1 MIPNSSAA
9 ASNNLAKAQ
18 SLATQGNVAGAADS
32 LKLID
37 PNALSSSEQ
46 AIAVRIAVAAREFEM
61 AIAFL
66 NVLIKAR
73 GKLPELLVQKAD
85 VLHKLGLTT
94 EAITL
99 DGDLISRNDDVA
111 ELHYNLA
118 LIHFDQ
124 QDIGLAETSLKRALS
139 IDPTLN
145 KATVLL
151 ARCQRAKYEFE
162 HAESTLRKLLQTNSN
177 TSTKYRLGRLCM
189 HRHQTDEARELL
201 EQVQREN
208 PQWPPIYQAIATN
221 EVFSGNAKAALQAIQ
236 QGLQFDLANLA
247 LLEMWADVCI
257 EWGIDDP
264 NAPYIAVL
272 QRAVVPAVLLQL
284 GRRLIKLNNLNLLNT
299 LASRLSQVEQY
310 KDVFTQL
317 QAEISLRSG
326 DYTAAM
332 SLLDRLPKSAENLE
346 TQCKVL
352 FAQGNYVKALELSEY
367 LLKSSPS
374 DVFNV
379 AMYTTAL
386 KLNTRDEY
394 RQWCNYDTLIK
405 EVDITKTGTVS
416 LAELKTSLN
425 SKHRSVNAPLGQ
437 SVVGGTQTPGNLF
450 AGYQNDQPL
459 KHLLSEVHSARDGL
473 VSDIAKQ
480 LSEEHWLN
488 RYKPSELDV
497 TASWSIR
504 TRRAG
509 FHESHVHSKGWY
521 SSACYID
528 VPDCVGQNGNEGFI
542 GFGKPPFK
550 VKDELDYERVI
561 KPEAG
566 KLVLFPSYVFH
577 GTIPFEGEGDRLV
590 VAFDLGKP
598 STFV

>member
-9 ASNNLAKAQ
+9 ASNTLANAQ
-18 SLATQGNVAGAADS
+18 SMAAQGNVAAAADS

-37 PNALSSSEQ
+37 PNALSVSER

-61 AIAFL
+61 AIAYL
-66 NVLIKAR
+66 NALIKVR
-73 GKLPELLVQKAD
+73 GEVSELIVQKAD
-85 VLHKLGLTT
+85 VLHQLGRTT

-99 DGDLISRNDDVA
+99 YRDLISRNNEVA

-118 LIHFDQ
+118 LIYFDQ
-124 QDIGLAETSLKRALS
+124 QQIELAETSLNQALS
-139 IDPTLN
+139 IEPKMS
-145 KATVLL
+145 KAEVLL
-151 ARCQRAKYEFE
+151 ARCQSAKYDFE
-162 HAESTLRKLLQTNSN
+162 HAESTLQKSLQSSVN
-177 TSTKYRLGRLCM
+177 TSAKYRLGRLYM

-201 EQVQREN
+201 AQVQQEN

-221 EVFSGNAKAALQAIQ
+221 EVFAGNAKAALQAIQ
-236 QGLQFDLANLA
+236 QGLQFDLANLE

-284 GRRLIKLNNLNLLNT
+284 GRRLIKLNNLNLLNV
-299 LASRLSQVEQY
+299 LASRLAQVEQY
-310 KDVFTQL
+310 KEVFAQL
-317 QAEISLRSG
+317 QAEISLRNG
-326 DYTAAM
+326 DYHSAM
-332 SLLDRLPKSAENLE
+332 SLLDRLPAHAENLE
-346 TQCKVL
+346 TKCKVL
-352 FAQGNYVKALELSEY
+352 FAQGNYAKALELSEY
-367 LLKSSPS
+367 LLKGSPS

-386 KLNTRDEY
+386 KLNNRDDY
-394 RQWCNYDTLIK
+394 KLWCNYDRLIK
-405 EVDITKTGTVS
+405 EVDITKSGSVS
-416 LAELKTSLN
+416 LAELKASLN
-425 SKHRSVNAPLGQ
+425 EKHRSVNAPLGQ

-450 AGYQNDQPL
+450 AGYQNDLPL
-459 KHLLSEVHSARDGL
+459 KQLFNEVNTARDRL
-473 VSDIAKQ
+473 VSDISSQ
-480 LSEEHWLN
+480 LSDEHWLN
-488 RYKPSELDV
+488 RNRPSELEV

-504 TRRAG
+504 TRHSG

-528 VPDCVGQNGNEGFI
+528 VPDCVGQNGNEGYI